1 VKHGLVPLESCDR
14 IPRRTSSSYLPEGVL
29 VANCP
34 ANDAPQV
41 GIGVAPEI
49 TQKSCVMGELQKFAL
64 NYIVR
69 AEIPSC
75 HNGRP

>member
-1 VKHGLVPLESCDR
+1 V
-14 IPRRTSSSYLPEGVL
+14 
-29 VANCP
+29 
-34 ANDAPQV
+34 PQV